1 LLLPGGKLA
10 GRPAGLHS
18 LGGMVFLKDDTSG
31 QDFLVDTGAA
41 VSVLPHRSSST
52 PHGPALVAADGRSIA
67 SWGRETK
74 RLVFGASS
82 FIVSFIL
89 AAVSKPILGVDFL
102 AANRLL
108 VDPFARTVLH
118 ASNFKPIHAV
128 ATHMLSTV
136 MNVSPV
142 IRKLLSNF
150 PTIVGDGSG
159 TPRPTHGVQHHVT
172 TKGAP
177 VFAKA
182 RRLDGDK
189 LRIAEEEF
197 RKLEAAGIIRRSNS
211 PWSSPLHMVPKKDGS
226 WRPCGDYRRLNSCTV
241 PDRYP
246 LPSIQDLSAK
256 LHGCTIFS
264 VIDLVKGYHQIP
276 MAAEDIEKTAI
287 VTPFGL
293 FEYLFMPFGLSNAAQ
308 TFQRLMDKLFKHL
321 PFAFTYLDDHL
332 IASKTME
339 EHMQHLSVFF
349 TVLQDNG
356 LTINPD
362 KCVFASKSVKFL
374 GHMVT
379 AAGIQ
384 PLPQHIATIQDF
396 PPPTDVK
403 QLQRFLGMINFY
415 RRFLPGIAGT
425 LRPLTD
431 LLKGSPKSLAWSAEA
446 GAAFQGAKLALVNAV
461 SLSHPAPNA
470 TISLVTDASDSHVGG
485 VLQQLE
491 DGGWRPLA
499 FFSRKLSPA
508 ESKYSTFDRELLGTY
523 AAVRHFRFLLEGRKF
538 HVLTDHK
545 PMVAAMHRVSPPWS
559 ARVQRH
565 LAYIS
570 EFTTDIRYTP
580 GKDNVV
586 ADSLSRPPPPAPP
599 APAPPPHLSL
609 PVCQTALP
617 PLDFEAIAAA
627 QPGCPDV
634 ALMLKSKVLSIV
646 TQQVGN
652 AQLLGDISTGSF
664 RPLLPAAFRE
674 AATWSL
680 HNISHPGVKSSKKL
694 ISASFCWPKMATSV
708 AALIRT
714 CLFCQRGKIS
724 RHVHV
729 AADHIPV
736 PVRRF
741 AHLHVD
747 LVGPLPNS
755 CSYTY
760 LFTIVD
766 RTTRWPEAVPLTA
779 TSAADC
785 AAALFAGWIQRF
797 GVPETITSDR
807 GAQFTSSLWAALCH
821 LLDINHSSTTA
832 YHPQSNG
839 LVERFHRRL
848 KDALRARC
856 AAADWHAHLPWVML
870 GIRAAWRLDGSYSP
884 AEAVYGAQPVLP
896 GQFLAQPEPPAAA
909 FLDDIQNVLAGRTPR
924 ATTHHCAPAPPQ
936 LPEDLLLS
944 RFVLVR
950 RDAVQPPLQPMYD
963 GPYLVLERSLRT
975 FKLQL
980 GDRVD
985 NVSTSRLKA
994 CHAPP
999 DAVAA
1004 EPPRRG
1010 RPPIL
1015 RPAGKKPMPGPPR
1028 RVRLH
1033 LPPQLLP
1040 ADPAPGRPVRN
1051 RRPPDRFSAN

>member
-1 LLLPGGKLA
+1 MGGL
-10 GRPAGLHS
+10 
-18 LGGMVFLKDDTSG
+18 VFLKDGTSG
-31 QDFLVDTGAA
+31 QEFLVDTGAA
-41 VSVLPHRSSST
+41 VSVLPHRSST
-52 PHGPALVAADGRSIA
+52 PSCGPALIAADGRGIA
-67 SWGRETK
+67 SWGRTTK

-82 FIVSFIL
+82 FICSFIL

-108 VDPFARTVLH
+108 VDPFNRTVLY
-118 ASNFKPIHAV
+118 ASNLVPINAV
-128 ATHMLSTV
+128 AAASSHFVSAIA
-136 MNVSPV
+136 NVSPV
-142 IRKLLSNF
+142 IRNLLCNF
-150 PTIVGDGSG
+150 PSIIGDGSG
-159 TPRPTHGVQHHVT
+159 TPHPTHGVQHYVT

-189 LRIAEEEF
+189 LRIAEAEF
-197 RKLEAAGIIRRSNS
+197 RKLESAGIIRRSNS
-211 PWSSPLHMVPKKDGS
+211 PWASPLHMVPKKDGS
-226 WRPCGDYRRLNSCTV
+226 WRPCGDYRRLNTCTV

-246 LPSIQDLSAK
+246 LPSIQDLSSK
-256 LHGCTIFS
+256 LHDCTVFS
-264 VIDLVKGYHQIP
+264 VIDLIKGYHQIP
-276 MAAEDIEKTAI
+276 MAAEDVPKTAI

-308 TFQRLMDKLFKHL
+308 TFQRLMDKLFRPL
-321 PFAFTYLDDHL
+321 PFVFTYLDDHL
-332 IASKTME
+332 VASKTME
-339 EHMQHLSVFF
+339 EHQQHLSKFF
-349 TVLQDNG
+349 SVLQENG
-356 LTINPD
+356 LTINPE
-362 KCVFASKSVKFL
+362 KCVFAAKSVKFL
-374 GHMVT
+374 GHMVD

-384 PLPQHIATIQDF
+384 PLPQHLTAIQDF
-396 PPPTDVK
+396 PPPNDVK
-403 QLQRFLGMINFY
+403 QLQRFLGMVNFY
-415 RRFLPGIAGT
+415 RRFLPGIAGV
-425 LRPLTD
+425 LQPLTD
-431 LLKGSPKSLAWSAEA
+431 LLKGSPKTLAWSPSAA
-446 GAAFQGAKLALVNAV
+446 AAFSGAKTALTSAV

-470 TISLVTDASDSHVGG
+470 IISLVTDASDSHVGG
-485 VLQQLE
+485 VLQQQE
-491 DGGWRPLA
+491 NGGWRPLA
-499 FFSRKLSPA
+499 FFSRKLTPTEA
-508 ESKYSTFDRELLGTY
+508 KYSTFDRELLGTY
-523 AAVRHFRFLLEGRKF
+523 AAVRHFRFLLEGRSF

-586 ADSLSRPPPPAPP
+586 ADSLSRPPEPTPPSPPAQWLPP
-599 APAPPPHLSL
+599 VPAAA
-609 PVCQTALP
+609 PVCQTSLP
-617 PLDFEAIAAA
+617 PLDFEAVAAA
-627 QPGCPDV
+627 QPTCPDV
-634 ALMLKSKVLSIV
+634 ALMLRSKVLSIV
-646 TQQVGN
+646 SQQIGST
-652 AQLLGDISTGSF
+652 QLLGDISTGVF

-708 AALIRT
+708 TALVRT
-714 CLFCQRGKIS
+714 CLYCQRGKIA

-741 AHLHVD
+741 AHIHVD
-747 LVGPLPNS
+747 IVGPLPNS
-755 CSYTY
+755 CAYTS

-766 RTTRWPEAVPLTA
+766 RTTRWPEAVPLSA
-779 TSAADC
+779 TTAADC
-785 AAALFAGWIQRF
+785 AAALFSGWIQRF

-807 GAQFTSSLWAALCH
+807 GAQFTSSLWAALCR
-821 LLDINHSSTTA
+821 LLDISRSSTTA

-856 AAADWHAHLPWVML
+856 ASASWHAHLPWVML

-896 GQFLAQPEPPAAA
+896 GQYLAQPEPPAPA
-909 FLDDIQNVLAGRTPR
+909 FLSDLQDVLAGRTPR
-924 ATTHHCAPAPPQ
+924 ATSHHCSPAPPQ
-936 LPEDLLLS
+936 LPEELLRT

-975 FKLQL
+975 FKLQM

-985 NVSTSRLKA
+985 TVSTSRLKP
-994 CHAPP
+994 CFAPP
-999 DAVAA
+999 DARAA

-1015 RPAGKKPMPGPPR
+1015 RPVGKPAAALPRR
-1028 RVRLH
+1028 RVRLR
-1033 LPPQLLP
+1033 LPSPPP
-1040 ADPAPGRPVRN
+1040 AAARPARA
-1051 RRPPDRFSAN
+1051 RRQPDRFTAS